1 MEQILIPHKRAELID
16 KKLLAELRNRLGCRL
31 ELEENQITID
41 GEPYAE
47 YNAKNVLTAFGRGFG
62 LDKAYKLLN
71 EDYFFEQ
78 INLKDMF
85 RSEDQIVR
93 VKSRIIGTDGRA
105 KEYIESVSGADI
117 AIFGSSI
124 SLIGKIDEIKVADAA
139 IRILIG
145 GGTHKTAYRI
155 MEKERTKLNG
165 EVYA

>member
-16 KKLLAELRNRLGCRL
+16 KKLLAQLKERLGCKL
-31 ELEENQITID
+31 ELSENEITID
-41 GEPYAE
+41 GEAYAE
-47 YNAKNVLTAFGRGFG
+47 YNAKNVLTAFGRGFT

-78 INLKDMF
+78 INLKDTF
-85 RSEDQIVR
+85 RSQDQIMR
-93 VKSRIIGTDGRA
+93 VKARIIGTDGRA
-105 KEYIESVSGADI
+105 KEYMESVSGADI

-145 GGTHKTAYRI
+145 GGTHKTAYKI
-155 MEKERTKLNG
+155 MEKERTKIND